1 MGSSLDLQR
10 KSLVLRQLPS
20 AARVVLAAYLISV
33 GIGYFSA
40 LVQLHFQHASAGQ
53 FLPGPDEVKTAYGS
67 RPNMGQ
73 LERLVL
79 ADESRPFNGA
89 GQMREAF
96 FRRAAGW
103 RRDIRELA
111 KEKNVSEDE
120 AEKLIRKH
128 RGLEPDAIVAW
139 IRAGAAKDTYKDSTD
154 AKSYKFV
161 LPEEVA
167 SRIPDDA
174 PSDFFKK
181 NEDGKWTANI
191 GEIIDN
197 RCVRCHKPGARG
209 AVGAIQLDEW
219 EKVMDYVAPEGGSG
233 MSLEKLAQSTHVHL
247 LGFAMLYGLTGFIF
261 SFTSYPATIRTVLSP
276 LPLVMQVLEISCWW
290 LARADATFS
299 LGIMAFGGL
308 VALGLGAQIVLG
320 LFDLFDKKGKIV
332 IALLLIAGA
341 ASVGV
346 IYTQIIAPH
355 IEHQK
360 SSAIHSAS

>member
-1 MGSSLDLQR
+1 
-10 KSLVLRQLPS
+10 LRHLPT
-20 AARVVLAAYLISV
+20 AARMVVATYLISV

-53 FLPGPDEVKTAYGS
+53 FLPGPDEVKSAYGS

-79 ADESRPFNGA
+79 ADETRPFNGS

-96 FRRAAGW
+96 FRRASGW
-103 RRDIRELA
+103 RREIRELA
-111 KEKNVSEDE
+111 KDKKVSEEE
-120 AEKLIRKH
+120 AEKMIRKQ
-128 RGLEPDAIVAW
+128 RVAEPDALVAW
-139 IRAGAAKDTYKDSTD
+139 IRSGAAKDTYKESTE
-154 AKSYKFV
+154 AKSYKFL
-161 LPEEVA
+161 LPDEVA
-167 SRIPDDA
+167 AHLTDDA

-191 GEIIDN
+191 AEIIDT
-197 RCVRCHKPGARG
+197 RCVHCHKTGARG

-219 EKVMDYVAPEGGSG
+219 EKVMDYIAPEGGSG
-233 MSLEKLAQSTHVHL
+233 MSLDKLAQSTHVHL

-261 SFTSYPATIRTVLSP
+261 AFTSYPAAIRAVIAP

-290 LARADATFS
+290 LARADATFA

-308 VALGLGAQIVLG
+308 VALGLGAQIVLS
-320 LFDLFDKKGKIV
+320 LFDLFDKKGKV
-332 IALLLIAGA
+332 MIALLLIAGA

-346 IYTQIIAPH
+346 LYTQVIAPH
-355 IEHQK
+355 LEQQK
-360 SSAIHSAS
+360 TSAARLSS